1 MPTNESVS
9 PPPPGVTEHTR
20 RRGMLFLGLAVA
32 CVSFTLML
40 QMGLNDNFLF
50 GDIGVNYQQKGQI
63 ESARETCGIIAL
75 GVLAV
80 LSGFAEPLVGA
91 AMLLLVAAGLSSYA
105 FVPQNYLWVL
115 GMSMIWSQGLHVWMP
130 LPNSMALGLAEPGKA
145 GYRLGQL
152 SAAGAAGS
160 FAALGVAI
168 GSCLFCTHVF
178 HWGDYVPIR
187 PLYIV
192 AGAVAVLGSI
202 ACLRIPRH
210 IKTPGP
216 RLVFRAKY
224 KLYYLLCLL
233 EGWRKQVFLAFA
245 GIFLVKQFDTS
256 LMVMLILWS
265 IIQMVGYISSPI
277 VGRIID
283 RVGERRVLLFYYVAM
298 ISIFGGYVMGAV
310 WGPAHPWMKYLLYV
324 LFVMD
329 GSFFVLAMSLT
340 TYVNRIAPQSEHTA
354 TLSMGVAM
362 NHVSAVTMPLVGGML
377 SKIDIKWTFLLG
389 ASAGILSILASL
401 RMPKHGVPPQGPPDD
416 ELTPSHAGVAAREEV

>member
-1 MPTNESVS
+1 MV
-9 PPPPGVTEHTR
+9 
-20 RRGMLFLGLAVA
+20 
-32 CVSFTLML
+32 
-40 QMGLNDNFLF
+40 
-50 GDIGVNYQQKGQI
+50 
-63 ESARETCGIIAL
+63 
-75 GVLAV
+75 
-80 LSGFAEPLVGA
+80 
-91 AMLLLVAAGLSSYA
+91 
-105 FVPQNYLWVL
+105 
-115 GMSMIWSQGLHVWMP
+115 WSQGLHVWMP

-145 GYRLGQL
+145 GFRLGQL

-168 GSCLFCTHVF
+168 GACLFCKYVLQK
-178 HWGDYVPIR
+178 GDYVPIR

-192 AGAVAVLGSI
+192 AGAVAVLGAI

-216 RLVFRAKY
+216 RLVFRTKY

-233 EGWRKQVFLAFA
+233 EGWRKQVFIAFA
-245 GIFLVKQFDTS
+245 GIFLVTQFHTS

-265 IIQMVGYISSPI
+265 ITQMVGYISSPI

-283 RVGERRVLLFYYVAM
+283 RVGERRVLLFYYVTM
-298 ISIFGGYVMGAV
+298 IAIFAGYSTGAV
-310 WGPAHPWMKYLLYV
+310 WGPTHPWMKYLLYA

-362 NHVSAVTMPLVGGML
+362 NHVSAVTMPFVGGIL
-377 SKIDIKWTFLLG
+377 SNYGIKWTFLLG
-389 ASAGILSILASL
+389 SSAAILSILASL
-401 RMPKHGVPPQGPPDD
+401 CMPKHHTAPQGPPDD
-416 ELTPSHAGVAAREEV
+416 ELTPSHAGVASREEV